1 MASPKAK
8 RYHQKLWKK
17 RERCLRF
24 YVVTEPGFVLPTQ
37 EMPGKGHTLQSVR
50 VVRAVLALTSGG
62 MAVAL
67 YWLLLRFQLNHDTG
81 IAITAAWLIL
91 TNPDL
96 SLAYCF
102 TLLAVG
108 VWLYVW
114 PASWALRPLLRFVS
128 YLADREDNSK
138 ALTAAS
144 FALFVVATILQFIVS

>member
-1 MASPKAK
+1 
-8 RYHQKLWKK
+8 
-17 RERCLRF
+17 
-24 YVVTEPGFVLPTQ
+24 
-37 EMPGKGHTLQSVR
+37 
-50 VVRAVLALTSGG
+50 